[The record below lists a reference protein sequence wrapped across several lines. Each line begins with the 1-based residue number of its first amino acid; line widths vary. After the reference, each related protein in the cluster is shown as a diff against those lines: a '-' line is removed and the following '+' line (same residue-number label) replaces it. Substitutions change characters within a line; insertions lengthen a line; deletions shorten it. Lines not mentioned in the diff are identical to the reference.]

1 MYEEVLGGE
10 NGQAPPIKS
19 YDTSIHPN
27 FPIVDTSKFKTLRDF
42 TGELTQANAT
52 QAAAVGMYFS
62 ARDRPVA
69 KKLFDHYYRVTGDD
83 YVLDES
89 TIENWI
95 SEDGHAY
102 NSSAVSTCPAA
113 ISANKEAAISRAI
126 AEVDSTHNSVKVILS
141 TDWVVVAG
149 ISNDHVQSLGRYS
162 LASTTVVVA
171 LPGVSGSHQIELR
184 QQSHIC
190 DIYNFHTDDD
200 YGNMAQSAVNTMA
213 QSEEL
218 GLAKSFL
225 VYGSGAVHSWSGS
238 K

>member
-1 MYEEVLGGE
+1 MHEEIQGGE

-27 FPIVDTSKFKTLRDF
+27 FPVVDLSKFKTIRDF
-42 TGELTQANAT
+42 TGDLIQANAT
-52 QAAAVGMYFS
+52 QAAAVGIYFS
-62 ARDRPVA
+62 SRDRPVA

-83 YVLDES
+83 YVLEES
-89 TIENWI
+89 TIESWI
-95 SEDGHAY
+95 SEDRHAY
-102 NSSAVSTCPAA
+102 NNSAISTCPVA
-113 ISANKEAAISRAI
+113 ISDNKEAAISRAI
-126 AEVDSTHNSVKVILS
+126 TEVDKTQNPVKVILS
-141 TDWVVVAG
+141 TDWVIVAG

-171 LPGVSGSHQIELR
+171 HPGAAGSHQIELR

-190 DIYNFHTDDD
+190 DIYNFHTDAD
-200 YGNMAQSAVNTMA
+200 YGNMAQAAVNTMA